1 MAILEKFSSRN
12 FDWPLAAAAFL
23 LAAVGLSAIYS
34 VDLSRGE
41 ELIFFEKQT
50 VAIAVG
56 LFLFFAAST
65 VQYTFFRNYAKWWYF
80 FSLLLLVAVLIFG
93 SRIRG
98 TTGWFSFGGFSFQ
111 PAEFAKVGL
120 ILMLAYIAAGFGRR
134 FDRPLFFWGTAVVA
148 AIQVILILIQPDL
161 GSAILLG
168 LVWLGL
174 MCLLGAKKLHLLA
187 AIVATLAIGLL
198 AWFFVLQDYQKDRL
212 LTFVDP
218 GRDPLGAGYNVAQS
232 IIAVGSGQWLGRGLG
247 FGSQSQLRFLPETQ
261 TDFIFSVIGEELGL
275 AGALLLLGLYALLFW
290 RLFLILKNA
299 NHDFVAVVAGGTIIL
314 FLVQIFINIGSSVG
328 LLPVTG
334 VTLPFVSYGGS
345 SLIMNFLLLGI
356 AQSLRRKI

>member
-1 MAILEKFSSRN
+1 MAIFEKFSSRN
-12 FDWPLAAAAFL
+12 FDWPLAAVAFL
-23 LAAVGLSAIYS
+23 LAAVGLTAIYS

-41 ELIFFEKQT
+41 ALVYFEKQ
-50 VAIAVG
+50 VVVLGFG
-56 LFLFFAAST
+56 LFLFFAASA

-80 FSLLLLVAVLIFG
+80 LSVILLIAVLIFG

-134 FDRPLFFWGTAVVA
+134 FDRPLFFLGTAAVTL
-148 AIQVILILIQPDL
+148 IQVVLILFQPDL
-161 GSAILLG
+161 GSAVLIG
-168 LVWLGL
+168 AIWFGL
-174 MCLLGAKKLHLLA
+174 MCLLGVKKR
-187 AIVATLAIGLL
+187 
-198 AWFFVLQDYQKDRL
+198 RL
-212 LTFVDP
+212 LTAVGVVLVVGVMAWIFFLQGYQKERLLNFVDP
-218 GRDPLGAGYNVAQS
+218 GRDPLGSGYNVIQS
-232 IIAVGSGQWLGRGLG
+232 VIAVGSGQWYGRGLG

-261 TDFIFSVIGEELGL
+261 TDFVFSVIGEELGL
-275 AGALLLLGLYALLFW
+275 GGVILLLGLYALLFW
-290 RLFLILKNA
+290 RLFLVLKNA

-314 FLVQIFINIGSSVG
+314 FFVQIFVNIGSSVG

-345 SLIMNFLLLGI
+345 SMAVNFLLLGI
-356 AQSLRRKI
+356 AESLRRKR